1 MNKELN
7 KISVVIPVRN
17 EEAKIA
23 RCLEAVFNQTVKPFE
38 VIMVDGHSTD
48 KTVENARKF
57 SIKIFYEEY
66 HTRAGACQIGV
77 ENAKGEYVAFTDADC
92 IPERDWLENLVKEFD
107 EVIIGV
113 GGGIKNIG
121 EGLWE
126 KSINLVMGTFLG
138 SANSVQGRFF
148 TDKRYVKSISGCNS
162 MYRKDD
168 ILKVGG
174 FNVIS
179 PGAED
184 AELNRKLL
192 EFGKLIYTPDAIVSH
207 NHRWNLKEFTKKMF
221 RYGYERGL
229 IRAFDLQVIPPFIV
243 LFALLS
249 LIFTPWIF
257 LSLVGIYLI
266 ILLFVGTKCAF
277 HEKNFRYIFSIPIV
291 YWIEHSMYSIG
302 IWKSLTRWNKGGKSI

>member
-1 MNKELN
+1 MD
-7 KISVVIPVRN
+7 KISVIIPVKN
-17 EEAKIA
+17 EAEKIEQ
-23 RCLEAVFNQTVKPFE
+23 CLEAVFNQTLKPYE
-38 VIMVDGHSTD
+38 VIVVDGHSTD
-48 KTVENARKF
+48 RTVENARKF
-57 SIKIFYEEY
+57 PVKVFYEDY

-77 ENAKGEYVAFTDADC
+77 GNAEGEFIAFTDADC
-92 IPERDWLENLVKEFD
+92 IPEKGWLENLVREFN
-107 EVIIGV
+107 EVAVGV

-126 KSINLVMGTFLG
+126 KSINLAMGTFLG
-138 SANSVQGRFF
+138 SANSIQGRFF
-148 TDKRYVKSISGCNS
+148 KDKRYVNSISGCNS

-192 EFGKLIYTPDAIVSH
+192 KFGKLLYTPNGIISH
-207 NHRWNLKEFTKKMF
+207 NHRWNLKEFTKKMY

-243 LFALLS
+243 LFGLIS
-249 LIFTPWIF
+249 LIFTSWIF
-257 LSLVGIYLI
+257 LTMVGIYSI
-266 ILLFVGTKCAF
+266 ILLFVGTKCAIQW
-277 HEKNFRYIFSIPIV
+277 KDFRYIFSIPIV
-291 YWIEHSMYSIG
+291 YVIEHSMYTIG

>member
-1 MNKELN
+1 MD
-7 KISVVIPVRN
+7 KISVIIPVKN
-17 EEAKIA
+17 EAEKIK
-23 RCLEAVFNQTVKPFE
+23 RCLTAVFNQTIKPYE
-38 VIMVDGHSTD
+38 VILVDGHSRD
-48 KTVENARKF
+48 KTVENTKKF
-57 SIKIFYEEY
+57 PVRIFYEDY

-113 GGGIKNIG
+113 GGGINNIG
-121 EGLWE
+121 EDLWE

-257 LSLVGIYLI
+257 LTLVGIYLI
-266 ILLFVGTKCAF
+266 ILLFVGTKSAIQ
-277 HEKNFRYIFSIPIV
+277 ENDFRYIFSIPIV
-291 YWIEHSMYSIG
+291 YGIEHSMYSIG

>member
-1 MNKELN
+1 MD
-7 KISVVIPVRN
+7 KISVIIPVKN
-17 EEAKIA
+17 EAEKIK
-23 RCLEAVFNQTVKPFE
+23 RCLTAVFNQTIKPYE
-38 VIMVDGHSTD
+38 VILVDGHSRD
-48 KTVENARKF
+48 KTVENTKKF
-57 SIKIFYEEY
+57 PVRIFYEDY

-121 EGLWE
+121 EDLWE
-126 KSINLVMGTFLG
+126 KSIALAMETFLG

-148 TDKRYVKSISGCNS
+148 KDKRYVKSISGCNS
-162 MYRKDD
+162 MYRRKD

-192 EFGKLIYTPDAIVSH
+192 KFGKLLYTPNGIISH
-207 NHRWNLKEFTKKMF
+207 NHRWNLKEFAKKMY

-229 IRAFDLQVIPPFIV
+229 IRAVDLQVIPPFIV
-243 LFALLS
+243 LFALIS
-249 LIFTPWIF
+249 LIFTSWIF
-257 LSLVGIYLI
+257 LSLFGIYLL
-266 ILLFVGTKCAF
+266 ILLFAGTKCAIQ
-277 HEKNFRYIFSIPIV
+277 EKEFKYAFSIPIV
-291 YWIEHSMYSIG
+291 YGIEHSMYTVG
-302 IWKSLTRWNKGGKSI
+302 IWKSLIRWNRRGKSR

>member
-1 MNKELN
+1 MD
-7 KISVVIPVRN
+7 KITVIIPVKN
-17 EEAKIA
+17 EEDKIEQ
-23 RCLEAVFNQTVKPFE
+23 CLEAVFGQTIQPFE
-38 VIMVDGHSTD
+38 VIVIDAHSTD
-48 KTVENARKF
+48 NTVGNAKKF
-57 SIKIFYEEY
+57 PVRVFYEDY

-77 ENAKGEYVAFTDADC
+77 NNAKGDFIAFTDADC
-92 IPERDWLENLVKEFD
+92 IPERNWLENLVKEFD
-107 EVIIGV
+107 DGIVGV
-113 GGGIKNIG
+113 GGGIINIG

-126 KSINLVMGTFLG
+126 KSIKFAMETFLG

-148 TDKRYVKSISGCNS
+148 RDKRYVKSISGCNS
-162 MYRKDD
+162 IYRRKD

-192 EFGKLIYTPDAIVSH
+192 EFGKLIYTPDAIISH

-243 LFALLS
+243 LFALIS

-266 ILLFVGTKCAF
+266 ILLFVGTKSAI
-277 HEKNFRYIFSIPIV
+277 HEKNYRYIFSIPIV
-291 YWIEHSMYSIG
+291 YGIEHSMYSIG
-302 IWKSLTRWNKGGKSI
+302 MWKSLIRWNKGGKSM